1 MIIFDNAFLE
11 KLKDAIVKS
20 NINKSLIANLKD
32 ISSSSSNPDS
42 NKNKNSNSIN
52 NTDSFSSNLDALSSN
67 NNDIEQFLF
76 SIIPLVEKYIQNE
89 ITRKVQDT
97 TENTSFSK
105 DSNNHSG
112 SGKVVT
118 DLVQNKDNIV
128 ENTLIISEIHQ
139 NVILPYYV
147 SDLEE
152 ISSYNNNMAFDEI
165 IKQKYTLPISMFKSL
180 AFSRFRE
187 AFKLAR
193 NKEKKSLKFSFDLGL
208 ELLFNYNL
216 HPAIIAACRNL
227 DELDIYLDCLDSGET
242 DKFQCFNIK
251 FEVPPVVIKK

>member
-112 SGKVVT
+112 SGKAVT
-118 DLVQNKDNIV
+118 DLVLNKDNIV
-128 ENTLIISEIHQ
+128 ENTLIISEIQ
-139 NVILPYYV
+139 QSVILPYYV
-147 SDLEE
+147 SELEE

-180 AFSRFRE
+180 VFSRFRE

>member
-20 NINKSLIANLKD
+20 NINKSLISNLKD

-165 IKQKYTLPISMFKSL
+165 IKQKYTLPISMFKSF

>member
-20 NINKSLIANLKD
+20 NINKSLISNLKD
-32 ISSSSSNPDS
+32 ISSSSSTPDS

-67 NNDIEQFLF
+67 NKDIEQFLF